1 MARNGD
7 RLGITVDSNF
17 IIHVLRSDSP
27 ALAKAKQIDDSGQA
41 KFLSTPVLYEISA
54 GLLFTGS
61 RTEATAFRA
70 LASRFASLPFDE
82 AAALKAAEIRAE
94 LLRLGRVKS
103 HVDIMIAR
111 VALEGSHVLVPR
123 DRDFREIAETVGLD
137 VEAY

>member
-1 MARNGD
+1 MFRNSVV
-7 RLGITVDSNF
+7 LGITFDSNY
-17 IIHVLRSDSP
+17 IINVLRSDP
-27 ALAKAKQIDDSGQA
+27 ASLAKAKQIDEGGQA

-103 HVDIMIAR
+103 HVDIMIAG
-111 VALEGSHVLVPR
+111 VALEGSHILVTR
-123 DRDFREIAETVGLD
+123 DRDFKEIADTVGLNL
-137 VEAY
+137 EAY